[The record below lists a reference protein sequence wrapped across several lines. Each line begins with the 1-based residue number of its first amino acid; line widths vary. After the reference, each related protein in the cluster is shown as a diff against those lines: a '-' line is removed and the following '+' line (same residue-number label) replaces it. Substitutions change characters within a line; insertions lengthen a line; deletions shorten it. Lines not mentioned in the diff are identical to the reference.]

1 MVKYEFEVEHYD
13 GSMVVEDM
21 RDPEVIAA
29 DDARVY
35 GIFFTHEPH
44 RQPAKLFKFTKS
56 DWEEAELDRVAEAEV
71 QVTNPARRNR
81 DVLLGAF
88 FLKQAKRI
96 LLVYTH
102 VMTLYDVNMKFK
114 KQVFVRDSN
123 AFGME
128 RLTCIRRPLDGG
140 GPTEHRFWIGCKGR
154 KLMRLAQS
162 SGVSVHPG

>member
-88 FLKQAKRI
+88 FAAVCGVTNLCACTACSAGLAMVSGGIPCKR
-96 LLVYTH
+96 Y
-102 VMTLYDVNMKFK
+102 MY
-114 KQVFVRDSN
+114 Q
-123 AFGME
+123 
-128 RLTCIRRPLDGG
+128 
-140 GPTEHRFWIGCKGR
+140 
-154 KLMRLAQS
+154 
-162 SGVSVHPG
+162 